1 MARRGAKGKGW
12 IRLMRVI
19 VWVLAVIMFVGGVA
33 IGIAAMNAP
42 ELTQAD
48 LGRIGQAQSGNTIV
62 YFTLTGEGAGIAVM
76 VFMTVIAVIF
86 LASMNVYLDMAENVR
101 RIAGKLSRRSMQ
113 IDDEW
118 PMQGAGRAPALP
130 VERRKICSL
139 PTGAQFRLKRP
150 AFCCAPCALQTR
162 RICFTTGRA
171 TRKWPAI

>member
-1 MARRGAKGKGW
+1 MARKGAKGKGW

-19 VWVLAVIMFVGGVA
+19 VWVLAVIMLVGGVA

-42 ELTQAD
+42 EPTQAD
-48 LGRIGQAQSGNTIV
+48 LGRIGQAQSGSTIV

-113 IDDEW
+113 IDDE
-118 PMQGAGRAPALP
+118 
-130 VERRKICSL
+130 
-139 PTGAQFRLKRP
+139 
-150 AFCCAPCALQTR
+150 
-162 RICFTTGRA
+162 
-171 TRKWPAI
+171 